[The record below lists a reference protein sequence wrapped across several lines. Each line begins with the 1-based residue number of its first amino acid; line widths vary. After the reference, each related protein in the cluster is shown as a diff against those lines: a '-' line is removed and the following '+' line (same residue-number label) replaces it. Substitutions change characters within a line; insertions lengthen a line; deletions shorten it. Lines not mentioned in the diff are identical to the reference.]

1 MALSMSGVEAD
12 RAILVLGAGITGL
25 TAAYELSRVFPGRV
39 VVLEKEAEVGG
50 LAATSTAGQFTF
62 DVGSHRLHDNY
73 YPAVD
78 QLIRDLCGTD
88 LRRRDRK
95 GLIFIHDQPLRYPPS
110 AIDILSAF
118 GLKSFVRQGLSL
130 LAARMGRLTRRQ
142 EPDNFEDYTTSVVGR
157 ALYEAFYRPY
167 AQKLY
172 GISPRSIAKDPAIS
186 RVRKFSLP
194 VVLRDMWKRIFG
206 KKKATYLYPARGI
219 GQLSTALKER
229 FLTNGGRLQ
238 FISRLEGLKIRG
250 DRAIESVTFRTRDGT
265 TQELATETVV
275 STISLDTL
283 HDLVRLESD
292 GGGPP
297 PFDLRW
303 RGLRILYLATSDKV
317 PAEHETFYFP
327 ESHIPFG
334 RVSELNKYSPSLN
347 PDPKTTLLTI
357 EIPCSPG
364 DETWAMGDDQLTEVC
379 VAGLQK
385 LGILRTPARG
395 SVTVHSRKLE
405 KIYPVY
411 DIGWRRRFD
420 VIYNRLNSLDN
431 LYIIGR
437 GALFLHCNIDHC
449 MLMAMKLSQHLE
461 HKHGNKDSWETI
473 RQDFFDYRVRE

>member
-1 MALSMSGVEAD
+1 MVLRMTGVEPD

-25 TAAYELSRVFPGRV
+25 TAASELSRVFPGRV
-39 VVLEKEAEVGG
+39 VLLEKDAEVGG
-50 LAATSTAGQFTF
+50 LAATSSAGQFTF

-88 LRRRDRK
+88 LLRRDRK
-95 GLIFIHDQPLRYPPS
+95 GLIFINNRPLRYPPT

-118 GLKSFVRQGLSL
+118 GLKSFMRLGLSL
-130 LAARMGRLTRRQ
+130 LSARMGRLTRRG
-142 EPDNFEDYTTSVVGR
+142 EADNFEDYTTSIVGR
-157 ALYEAFYRPY
+157 ELYELFYRPY
-167 AQKLY
+167 ARKLY
-172 GISPRSIAKDPAIS
+172 GISPRAIAKDPALS
-186 RVRKFSLP
+186 RVRKFSLR
-194 VVLRDMWKRIFG
+194 VVLRDLWKGVFG

-229 FLTNGGRLQ
+229 FLANGGRLH
-238 FISRLEGLKIRG
+238 FISRLDGLKVRE
-250 DRAIESVTFRTRDGT
+250 DRAIESVAFRTRDGA
-265 TQELATETVV
+265 TQELATDTVV
-275 STISLDTL
+275 STISLDAL

-297 PFDLRW
+297 AFDLRW

-317 PAEHETFYFP
+317 PAEQETFYFP

-334 RVSELNKYSPSLN
+334 RVSELNKYSPALN
-347 PDPKTTLLTI
+347 ADPNTSLLTI
-357 EIPCSPG
+357 EVPCTPG
-364 DETWAMGDDQLTEVC
+364 DEMWAMEDDRLAELC

-395 SVTVHSRKLE
+395 VTTVFSRKLE
-405 KIYPVY
+405 KVYPVY
-411 DIGWRRRFD
+411 DLGWKERFD
-420 VIYNRLNSLDN
+420 VIYNRLSKLHN
-431 LYIIGR
+431 LYTIGR

-449 MLMAMKLSQHLE
+449 MLMAIKLAKHLE
-461 HKHGNKDSWETI
+461 HNHGDKAKWEPI